1 MSNKVLKNNPASWFP
16 KTVNILGTEY
26 ECRHTIESEDIDIK
40 NRFGYIWYRM
50 HQIVIR
56 DLYRDPEW
64 THEPE
69 KLKKINMQEALRH
82 EILHGFL
89 FESGLAES
97 TIQIANGWSK
107 NEEMVDWFALQALKI
122 FQAYQQAGCL

>member
-1 MSNKVLKNNPASWFP
+1 MSKKVSKDNPASWFP
-16 KTVNILGTEY
+16 KTINILGTEY
-26 ECRHTIESEDIDIK
+26 ECRRTIESEDADIK

-50 HQIVIR
+50 RQIVIR
-56 DLYRDPEW
+56 DLYRDDGW

-69 KLKKINMQEALRH
+69 QLKKINMQEALRH

-89 FESGLAES
+89 HESGLAES
-97 TIQIANGWSK
+97 SIQITGGWSK
-107 NEEMVDWFALQALKI
+107 NEEMIDWFALQAPKI